1 MGFRRQMEGEFGIR
15 VLSKGDRLIFRGF
28 ERLCVWLN
36 YIAAGWLMLIALVI
50 FVEVTSRGV
59 FNTFLGGDEIV
70 TNSVPAIVFLQVP
83 LAILAGSMLRTTIVF
98 EHLGRRWRRVVN
110 AVAYTLGMA
119 LFVGI
124 AVGGWSDMVKGW
136 EIGEYQGIGAL
147 EVPVYPVRT
156 IIIASAVLI
165 TVIYVVLL
173 VRTAIGTDEAADQSE
188 RADGI

>member
-15 VLSKGDRLIFRGF
+15 VLSKEDRLIFRGF

-156 IIIASAVLI
+156 IIIASAILI

>member
-1 MGFRRQMEGEFGIR
+1 MQTQIPEGEG
-15 VLSKGDRLIFRGF
+15 GLILRGF

-36 YIAAGWLMLIALVI
+36 YVAAGWLMLIALVI

-98 EHLGRRWRRVVN
+98 DHLGRRWRRVVN
-110 AVAYTLGMA
+110 AVAYTLGVA
-119 LFVGI
+119 LFIGI

-156 IIIASAVLI
+156 IIIASAILI
-165 TVIYVVLL
+165 TLIYVALL
-173 VRTAIGTDEAADQSE
+173 IRTAIGADEADRPD

>member
-124 AVGGWSDMVKGW
+124 AVGGWS
-136 EIGEYQGIGAL
+136 
-147 EVPVYPVRT
+147 